1 MFELLKSA
9 LRQRP
14 EYIIVGEVRGE
25 EAYTLFQAIATGH
38 AAMGTIHADS
48 PQGVIHRLES
58 EPINV
63 PRILI
68 KNIDCVLLEQ
78 RAKVKDKLVRRI
90 SQIVEI
96 IDLDPTT
103 NEVIT
108 NTLYEWNP
116 FKDTFEFTGRSYLL
130 EKMSEKIG
138 VSLDDIKKEI
148 ENRERVLRWMIEN
161 NIRFYKDVADVIASY
176 YKDPQSVLE
185 KIGGS

>member
-1 MFELLKSA
+1 
-9 LRQRP
+9 QRP
-14 EYIIVGEVRGE
+14 EYVIVGEVRGE

-68 KNIDCVLLEQ
+68 KNIDCIILEQ
-78 RAKVKDKLVRRI
+78 RAKIKDRLVRRI
-90 SQIVEI
+90 TQIVEV

-116 FKDTFEFTGRSYLL
+116 FEDTFRFSGRSYLL
-130 EKMSEKIG
+130 EKMSERIG
-138 VSLDDIKKEI
+138 VSPEDIEKEI
-148 ENRERVLRWMIEN
+148 KNRKKVLEWMRDN

-176 YKDPQSVLE
+176 YKDPQSVLRR
-185 KIGGS
+185 IGGT

>member
-1 MFELLKSA
+1 MFDLLKAA

-14 EYIIVGEVRGE
+14 EYVIVGEVRGE

-48 PQGVIHRLES
+48 PQGFIHRLES

-68 KNIDCVLLEQ
+68 KNIDCIVLEQ
-78 RAKVKDKLVRRI
+78 RAKVNDRLVRRI
-90 SQIVEI
+90 NQIVEV

-108 NTLYEWNP
+108 NTLYEWNA
-116 FKDTFEFTGRSYLL
+116 FKDAFEFTGRSYLL
-130 EKMSEKIG
+130 EDMSERIG
-138 VSLDDIKKEI
+138 ISLGDIEKEI
-148 ENRERVLRWMIEN
+148 ENRKKILTWMKDNSISWYALQPWLLREEL
-161 NIRFYKDVADVIASY
+161 FF
-176 YKDPQSVLE
+176 
-185 KIGGS
+185 G